1 MPVTTINN
9 PEYVVWP
16 GTRQL
21 LPYLEPGRHIKQI
34 ADYPERI
41 WCQIEVVSGRER
53 AMSEILQSSNIPS
66 YYPQTRFFSKQQ
78 RQLGR
83 AGKPI
88 FPGHLFV
95 AVKGQKERNWLSNH
109 ILVKKSYYL
118 RGKRRERLL
127 AELKFMVF
135 IERINLH
142 FQFQKATDYP
152 VFNPAKSTKIVDCNG
167 LSEILIIDNDS
178 ILNLYCNFQT
188 VGQILT
194 FSMSNNNFR
203 ALILSGVFKY

>member
-66 YYPQTRFFSKQQ
+66 YYPG
-78 RQLGR
+78 LC
-83 AGKPI
+83 
-88 FPGHLFV
+88 H
-95 AVKGQKERNWLSNH
+95 RNS
-109 ILVKKSYYL
+109 
-118 RGKRRERLL
+118 RRN
-127 AELKFMVF
+127 A
-135 IERINLH
+135 N
-142 FQFQKATDYP
+142 
-152 VFNPAKSTKIVDCNG
+152 
-167 LSEILIIDNDS
+167 
-178 ILNLYCNFQT
+178 ILNWENQ
-188 VGQILT
+188 G
-194 FSMSNNNFR
+194 
-203 ALILSGVFKY
+203 K